1 MNYPDSVERST
12 EYLRLALPMMSR
24 QAAALHPKSYAIWY
38 DYVSGRTASLRGAI
52 DSHLAKHGQLDE
64 ASTDAVFQKYI
75 AEMDPAAAKRMTDGF
90 QRILT
95 NMADSA
101 AQAGDK
107 TAKYGDALERLS
119 SELSTQD
126 DPSSMVSEVLQ
137 DTRDMSEAMATL
149 RAKLDDSQKQINV
162 LREEVLKARRES
174 MQDALTGLANRRAFD
189 HQMAVCLA
197 AAQMAPPAEAG
208 TNQRAACLVTS
219 DIDHFKRINDT
230 FGHGFGDQ
238 VLRAVSQVIKACTPG
253 DSMAARVGGE
263 EFAILIPEVELN
275 DARQIAEKIRLA
287 VAKARIRRQD
297 TQEVIA
303 SVTMSL
309 GVTLYRMGEDARE
322 FIDRADRALYASKS
336 GGRDRVTVMAA

>member
-12 EYLRLALPMMSR
+12 EYLRQALPLMSR

-52 DSHLAKHGQLDE
+52 DAHLAKHGQLDE
-64 ASTDAVFQKYI
+64 ASTDAVYQKYI
-75 AEMDPAAAKRMTDGF
+75 AEMDPDAAKRMTEGF

-95 NMADSA
+95 TMADSA

-119 SELSTQD
+119 TELSTQEA
-126 DPSSMVSEVLQ
+126 PSPVLSEVLQ
-137 DTRDMSEAMATL
+137 DTRDMSQAMASL
-149 RAKLDDSQKQINV
+149 RTKLDDSQKEINV
-162 LREEVLKARRES
+162 LRQEVLKARRES

-197 AAQMAPPAEAG
+197 AAQMAPAG
-208 TNQRAACLVTS
+208 VGGAGQRAACLVTS

-263 EFAILIPEVELN
+263 EFAILLPEIELN
-275 DARQIAEKIRLA
+275 DARQMAEKIRMA

-322 FIDRADRALYASKS
+322 FLDRADRALYASKA

>member
-38 DYVSGRTASLRGAI
+38 DYVSGHTASLRGAI

-149 RAKLDDSQKQINV
+149 RAKLDNSQKQINV